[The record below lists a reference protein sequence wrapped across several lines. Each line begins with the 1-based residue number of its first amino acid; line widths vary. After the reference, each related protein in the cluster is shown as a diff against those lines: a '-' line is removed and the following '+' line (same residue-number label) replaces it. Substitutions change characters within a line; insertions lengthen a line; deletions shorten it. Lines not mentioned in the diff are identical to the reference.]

1 MLHHFRESID
11 SSSSRRGSLS
21 GSQLELNKTIAHT
34 IEVTSK
40 ASAALDLNMQDEN
53 NRPPTW
59 SDTHTQDVR
68 RPRKTESKITLHS
81 RLSSSDL
88 AASRSETSKDYENE
102 TPRPTSSELKEVNR
116 IRAEA
121 RAQEEE
127 DERKGRDEKKIEEVK
142 EEDGGSEATSLLDN
156 NSVVSNGDNNIS
168 FTEMPSDS
176 IPHEDRSSLPSA
188 EPSEIGE
195 SVPKKPLQKEDSN
208 SSMSSLEDR
217 TTVSAKPVTT
227 RRLLGGKNSEKE
239 KKRTSMEGSSMTS
252 SSAHSHSVKSRRDT
266 RDKSRCRCEDIRAD
280 NKLKTKV
287 CSIM

>member
-1 MLHHFRESID
+1 MSFPFIMLHHFRESID

-40 ASAALDLNMQDEN
+40 ASEALDLNMQDEN

-59 SDTHTQDVR
+59 SETHTQDIR

-88 AASRSETSKDYENE
+88 AGSRSETSKDLENE

-127 DERKGRDEKKIEEVK
+127 EARKATEEMKIAEKGK
-142 EEDGGSEATSLLDN
+142 EEDRASEAATSLVDN
-156 NSVVSNGDNNIS
+156 ESVISQNNITFS
-168 FTEMPSDS
+168 EMPSDS
-176 IPHEDRSSLPSA
+176 IPHEDRASLPSA
-188 EPSEIGE
+188 EPSEAGDAIK
-195 SVPKKPLQKEDSN
+195 PKKKLEQKDSN

-217 TTVSAKPVTT
+217 TQTVYNKYDLFFIHQDSQ
-227 RRLLGGKNSEKE
+227 LLE
-239 KKRTSMEGSSMTS
+239 
-252 SSAHSHSVKSRRDT
+252 SHSSVPSSLLLCVPRIVQLEMHQR
-266 RDKSRCRCEDIRAD
+266 I
-280 NKLKTKV
+280 
-287 CSIM
+287 